1 MTEKA
6 KRLTMSVSE
15 AAEEL
20 GISTKTAYNLIHIE
34 GFPVI
39 WLGSRARISR
49 EGLLEWVR
57 ANEGKRME
65 VAQ

>member
-6 KRLTMSVSE
+6 KHLTMSVSE

-20 GISTKTAYNLIHIE
+20 GVSTKTAYNLIHVD

-39 WLGSRARISR
+39 RIGSRARVSR
-49 EGLLEWVR
+49 DGLREWVR
-57 ANEGKRME
+57 ANEQKRVE
-65 VAQ
+65 V